1 MEKYDKKFWQAALI
15 RALRTVLQTAL
26 AALTAA
32 TVTDYINW
40 STVISSSLLAGVYSL
55 LTSLGTGLPEVQQP
69 QLPPHDGD

>member
-40 STVISSSLLAGVYSL
+40 STVISSSLLAGIYSL
-55 LTSLGTGLPEVQQP
+55 LTSLGTGLPEAQQP
-69 QLPPHDGD
+69 QLPPPKE

>member
-55 LTSLGTGLPEVQQP
+55 LTSLGTGLPEAQQP
-69 QLPPHDGD
+69 QLPPPKE